1 MLLRMRRSELLARRA
16 IASFRNEMRRL
27 LSLSSPTTIEIQRE
41 GEGEENLV
49 VLPRVRACLA
59 RFDGRTTD
67 QTYNVVQHRR
77 GILRRRVSANQSS
90 NLSVGHCTAGAE
102 DKDAVRA
109 HKEAHIVIGSERA
122 SVGTVSVKKVLSK
135 IVSFS

>member
-59 RFDGRTTD
+59 RYD
-67 QTYNVVQHRR
+67 
-77 GILRRRVSANQSS
+77 AA
-90 NLSVGHCTAGAE
+90 SVAGDMCGAE
-102 DKDAVRA
+102 NVRIESLRAAERCAEVAARLAVL
-109 HKEAHIVIGSERA
+109 GSIF
-122 SVGTVSVKKVLSK
+122 TLVS
-135 IVSFS
+135 